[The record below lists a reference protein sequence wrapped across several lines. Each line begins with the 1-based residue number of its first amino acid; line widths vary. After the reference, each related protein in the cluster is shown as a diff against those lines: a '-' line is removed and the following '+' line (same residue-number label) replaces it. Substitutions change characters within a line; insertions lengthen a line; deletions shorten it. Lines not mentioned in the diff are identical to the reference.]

1 MHTAM
6 PIDCTILKV
15 KHMCEYMHD
24 DIGMHL
30 DVLTVLSTLFCTI
43 WESMASALQYR
54 ACCT

>member
-43 WESMASALQYR
+43 
-54 ACCT
+54 